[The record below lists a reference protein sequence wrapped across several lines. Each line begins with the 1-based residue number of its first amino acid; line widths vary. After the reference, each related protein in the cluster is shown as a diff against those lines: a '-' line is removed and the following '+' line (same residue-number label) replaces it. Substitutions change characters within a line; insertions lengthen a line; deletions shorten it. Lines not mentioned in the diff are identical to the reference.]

1 MEKIKKLI
9 LPFIF
14 LNLLLLNAGVIY
26 LYFSKSS
33 TTLVADAPPPPNV
46 GGDREVVHDVCGPDC
61 QKFITDQLASYKLPT
76 PLPTAKP
83 KVVAVPT
90 VAKVTTVSYVPVP
103 GSGNTQAND
112 WVDLPGTDFYFNVS
126 SYTGLQSIYFETN
139 IHLAN
144 GNGQAFVRLFDV
156 THGIGVQGS
165 EVNTINQTSSAVASG
180 QVSFYQGNNLYRVQA
195 KSLTADSAIF
205 DSGRLKITTK
215 N

>member
-14 LNLLLLNAGVIY
+14 LNLLLLNGAVVYFYFFPKVQTQVQIPTQNTQTIY
-26 LYFSKSS
+26 K
-33 TTLVADAPPPPNV
+33 DQ
-46 GGDREVVHDVCGPDC
+46 CGQEC

-195 KSLTADSAIF
+195 KSLTADTAIF